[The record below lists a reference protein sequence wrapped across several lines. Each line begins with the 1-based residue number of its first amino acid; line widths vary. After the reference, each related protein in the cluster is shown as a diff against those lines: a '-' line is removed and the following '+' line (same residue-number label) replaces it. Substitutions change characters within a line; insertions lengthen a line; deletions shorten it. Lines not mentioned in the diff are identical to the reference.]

1 MIHVITAVHNRYSI
15 TEKFVDRLLSQTYGD
30 IHLILVDDGST
41 DSTAEMVRGKM
52 PDVTVITG
60 DGNMWWGGALHA
72 AYKWINKN
80 IPADRN
86 EEYVMFAND
95 DTDFDDTYIE
105 RAVSLLSGKNNVLLA
120 GCGISRQ
127 SGEIKDGAVLF
138 DFETLACKIK
148 GDGTGNCASTR
159 SLFFRVGDFKR
170 IGGFHRILLPHYGS
184 DYEWTVRAVRKKGY
198 TVFCDASL
206 AYELDESTTGDNIYE
221 NMTRK
226 KLFSKRSVSNP
237 FYKMTFILLTVPSG
251 KWFKALINQFGRY
264 KAKAG
269 MASKILRK

>member
-15 TEKFVDRLLSQTYGD
+15 TEKFVDRLLSQTYGE

-41 DSTAEMVRGKM
+41 DSTADMVRGKM
-52 PDVTVITG
+52 PDATVITG

-80 IPADRN
+80 IPDHRN
-86 EEYVMFAND
+86 GEYVMFAND

-105 RAVSLLSGKNNVLLA
+105 RAVSVLSGREKTLLA

-127 SGEIKDGAVLF
+127 SGEIKDGAVTL
-138 DFETLACKIK
+138 DFETLACKIS

-159 SLFFRVGDFKR
+159 SLFFRVGDFKK
-170 IGGFHRILLPHYGS
+170 IGGFHRFLLPHYGS

-198 TVFCDASL
+198 TVLCDSTL
-206 AYELDESTTGDNIYE
+206 VYQLDESTTGDNFYQKL
-221 NMTRK
+221 TRK

-237 FYKMTFILLTVPSG
+237 FYKFTFIMLTVPSS
-251 KWFKALINQFGRY
+251 KRLKALKKQLGRY
-264 KAKAG
+264 RAKAG
-269 MASKILRK
+269 MASEILRK